1 MYNDGLY
8 FKVHINNMHRP
19 GYCSGSLAEGEELE
33 NKAEKEETEEGTM
46 EVKQELKKRR
56 RKKKG
61 NVFQVDTSV
70 TSPVRI

>member
-1 MYNDGLY
+1 
-8 FKVHINNMHRP
+8 MHRP
-19 GYCSGSLAEGEELE
+19 AYCSGSLAEGEELE